1 MTKVSLCLIYI
12 AYLLP
17 TDLILASVTVQL
29 YSLMWSARKRVCT
42 SNDVVRLL
50 NNLDSDLKSDFDFE
64 NSSDCSCSSD
74 NTEAETEED
83 SDVVDDVSWSS
94 IPVSTMQSLDF
105 TRKSAM
111 NITLHIRATF
121 DDRHFE
127 HSCAGDK
134 SESCTT

>member
-1 MTKVSLCLIYI
+1 MSHLHCLS
-12 AYLLP
+12 P
-17 TDLILASVTVQL
+17 SDWPNPGVRNRSV
-29 YSLMWSARKRVCT
+29 VCGQPE
-42 SNDVVRLL
+42 SVFVLVLVLL

-134 SESCTT
+134 SESCTTWLHLDWTLP